1 MVIGIDGPAGS
12 GKGTITK
19 KVAEILGLVNID
31 TGAMYRSITL
41 KMLRECIRLENID
54 KLISLTSVCLDNI
67 IEASRYWDSPAAS
80 MAKIGERAYKAI
92 DEYEQ
97 WIKDERNK

>member
-1 MVIGIDGPAGS
+1 MSTLTSENIIDVVDALIGPVEPYGS
-12 GKGTITK
+12 SE
-19 KVAEILGLVNID
+19 VDAV
-31 TGAMYRSITL
+31 
-41 KMLRECIRLENID
+41 RLENID

-80 MAKIGERAYKAI
+80 MAKIGARAYKAI

>member
-1 MVIGIDGPAGS
+1 MSTLTAENIIDVVDVLIGPVEPYGS
-12 GKGTITK
+12 SE
-19 KVAEILGLVNID
+19 AD
-31 TGAMYRSITL
+31 A
-41 KMLRECIRLENID
+41 IRLENID